1 MDIKRYKDF
10 SINEG
15 KVTEDEKYDIE
26 QIFAE
31 MTQDMGFNLDLN
43 KVYYSDN
50 KLSNQGNYDTYHN
63 NPVLKIKLKRAGNL
77 MDESGIEVL
86 LNSIYECIGR
96 LSELGETEIGEFTL
110 KKLYSEKGH
119 RVIIEIFLITDE
131 KPDISEMPG
140 FYDFIDILELK
151 WRNSNNKVTRSFSIG
166 DRTKDSILLEPKTEV
181 ELGDEIVGQATFTD
195 VKAFIRKVF
204 NPWHGRIT
212 NRTRREYEYELKKEG
227 ENVRIEYKGFKTL
240 DVRGNV
246 VTN

>member
-26 QIFAE
+26 QILADL
-31 MTQDMGFNLDLN
+31 TQDMGFNLVLK

-50 KLSNQGNYDTYHN
+50 KRQSQENFDTYCN
-63 NPVLKIKLKRAGNL
+63 NPVLVIDLIRKGDFL
-77 MDESGIEVL
+77 DESGVKEL
-86 LNSIYECIGR
+86 LNSVYEAIGR
-96 LSELGETEIGEFTL
+96 LSEIGEPEIKIFSL
-110 KKLYSEKGH
+110 RKLYSQKEQN
-119 RVIIEIFLITDE
+119 ITIEILLTIDE
-131 KPDISEMPG
+131 KPDLSDMPG
-140 FYDFIDILELK
+140 FYDFIDILNRK
-151 WRNSNNKVTRSFSIG
+151 WRDSNNKVTRSFSIG
-166 DRTKDSILLEPKTEV
+166 DSTKDSILLDPKTEI
-181 ELGDEIVGQATFTD
+181 ELGNEIVGQATFTD